1 MLEQKNE
8 EDISMKHHIPEQY
21 KKYLNKRVLTV
32 AGICLLLAAA
42 VVTNV
47 IVNSRTT
54 GTTKSAAASS
64 TAVKDVST
72 VSASNKGF
80 FASYREERDN
90 VRTQELA
97 YLDAIVAQGAD
108 EATISDAQ
116 KQKLELINCMEI
128 ELTVENLVRGK
139 GFDDVIVSMHAGSV
153 NVIVGAESLTDEQVA
168 QILDIVLRETG
179 ESAENVKISTAI

>member
-1 MLEQKNE
+1 MKKF
-8 EDISMKHHIPEQY
+8 SMEAY

-47 IVNSRTT
+47 LLNRDVTESKAQT
-54 GTTKSAAASS
+54 AS
-64 TAVKDVST
+64 VKKTEAQTVST
-72 VSASNKGF
+72 IHGT
-80 FASYREERDN
+80 D
-90 VRTQELA
+90 
-97 YLDAIVAQGAD
+97 IVAQGAD
-108 EATISDAQ
+108 EATLSDAQ
-116 KQKLELINCMEI
+116 QQKLDLINCMEM

-153 NVIVGAESLTDEQVA
+153 NVIVGAQSLTDEQVA

-179 ESAENVKISTAI
+179 ESAKNVKVSTAL

>member
-1 MLEQKNE
+1 
-8 EDISMKHHIPEQY
+8 MKQHIPESI

-47 IVNSRTT
+47 VVNRSAESRQT
-54 GTTKSAAASS
+54 AAA
-64 TAVKDVST
+64 TASVSGIKDVST
-72 VSASNKGF
+72 VSTGTGIGF
-80 FASYREERDN
+80 FATYREERDN

-97 YLDAIVAQGAD
+97 YLDAIVSQGAD
-108 EATISDAQ
+108 EATLSDAQ
-116 KQKLELINCMEI
+116 RQKLELINCMEI

-153 NVIVGAESLTDEQVA
+153 NVIVGAESLGDEQVA

-179 ESAENVKISTAI
+179 ESAENVKISTAM

>member
-32 AGICLLLAAA
+32 AGICMLLAAA

-54 GTTKSAAASS
+54 GMPKTAASS

-72 VSASNKGF
+72 VSASNRGF

-116 KQKLELINCMEI
+116 QQKLELINCMEI

-153 NVIVGAESLTDEQVA
+153 NVIVGAESLSDEQVA

>member
-1 MLEQKNE
+1 
-8 EDISMKHHIPEQY
+8 MKQHIPEAY

-32 AGICLLLAAA
+32 GAICMLLAAA
-42 VVTNV
+42 VITNV
-47 IVNSRTT
+47 VVNNRAAEKAKAAS
-54 GTTKSAAASS
+54 GTSAAQETAVTEASS
-64 TAVKDVST
+64 KI
-72 VSASNKGF
+72 GF

-97 YLDAIVAQGAD
+97 YLDAIVSQGAD
-108 EATISDAQ
+108 EATLSDAQ
-116 KQKLELINCMEI
+116 KQKLELINCMEL

-153 NVIVGAESLTDEQVA
+153 NVIVGAETLQDEQVA

-179 ESAENVKISTAI
+179 ESAENVKISTAL

>member
-1 MLEQKNE
+1 MKKF
-8 EDISMKHHIPEQY
+8 SMEAY

-47 IVNSRTT
+47 LLNRDATESKAQT
-54 GTTKSAAASS
+54 AS
-64 TAVKDVST
+64 VKKTEAQTVST
-72 VSASNKGF
+72 IHGTDIGF
-80 FASYREERDN
+80 FDSYREERDN

-97 YLDAIVAQGAD
+97 YLDAIVAQ
-108 EATISDAQ
+108 Q
-116 KQKLELINCMEI
+116 QKLDLINCMEM

-153 NVIVGAESLTDEQVA
+153 NVIVGAQSLTDEQVA

-179 ESAENVKISTAI
+179 ESAKNVKVSTAL

>member
-1 MLEQKNE
+1 MR
-8 EDISMKHHIPEQY
+8 MKQQVMETY

-47 IVNSRTT
+47 LLNQPQKTDT
-54 GTTKSAAASS
+54 QPSARVQ
-64 TAVKDVST
+64 TDQAVADVST
-72 VSASNKGF
+72 VGASKQGF

-97 YLDAIVAQGAD
+97 YLDAIVAQGAS
-108 EATISDAQ
+108 EETLNDAQ
-116 KQKLELINCMEI
+116 KQKLDLINCMEL

-139 GFDDVIVSMHAGSV
+139 GFGDVIVSMHAGSV
-153 NVIVGAESLTDEQVA
+153 NVIVGAETLSDEQVA

-179 ESAENVKISTAI
+179 EKAENVKISTAV